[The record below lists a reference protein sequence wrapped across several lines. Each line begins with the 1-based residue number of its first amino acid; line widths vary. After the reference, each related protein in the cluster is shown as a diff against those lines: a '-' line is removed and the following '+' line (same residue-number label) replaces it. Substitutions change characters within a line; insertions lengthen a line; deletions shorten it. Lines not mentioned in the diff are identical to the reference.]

1 MRVTMSRRRGSRCCP
16 DGRALAL
23 RSSSDTPTPPLTP
36 MASPSVERLV
46 TTPAAPEELRTSEE
60 INQTP
65 CRASKATD
73 GSLAAVNGPP

>member
-1 MRVTMSRRRGSRCCP
+1 
-16 DGRALAL
+16 
-23 RSSSDTPTPPLTP
+23 